1 MSTVDQAT
9 QERRAGTQKM
19 LAKLHA
25 ERTEMLVLFCRVA
38 GLQTVPDAAGKKG
51 DNKSV
56 QMLLQK
62 FCQILVD
69 YIATAHFSLYERIAG
84 GTERRR
90 TVADLAEKL
99 YPSIAETTQIAL
111 DFNDKYDCE
120 DHCNNLH
127 HLQNDLSKLGE
138 VLAQRIELEDQI
150 IKLMR

>member
-1 MSTVDQAT
+1 MATADQALT
-9 QERRAGTQKM
+9 DRRAGTLKV
-19 LAKLHA
+19 LAKLEA

-38 GLQTVPDAAGKKG
+38 GLQPFPEDRAKG
-51 DNKSV
+51 DAKSI
-56 QMLLQK
+56 QLLLQE

-69 YIATAHFSLYERIAG
+69 YIATAHFSLYERISA

-90 TVADLAEKL
+90 SVAELAAKL
-99 YPSIAETTQIAL
+99 YPAIAETTQVAL

-120 DHCNNLH
+120 DHCNNLS
-127 HLQNDLSKLGE
+127 HLQEDLSKLGE